1 MRDNPTTLT
10 QKLKELALIFLK
22 LGTIA
27 FGGPAANIAMMEQE
41 FVQRRSWLTQ
51 REFLD
56 LMGAT
61 NLIPGPNSTEM
72 AIHIGR
78 KRAGVLGL
86 LVAGICFVIP
96 AMTLVWCAAWA
107 YVKFGYLPRM
117 HGLFYGIKPV
127 MIAIIAQALWR
138 LSRAAFPKKILV
150 LLCAAA
156 VAANV
161 LGVNEVAVLFGTGF
175 LAIFWERATSFR
187 LNAGSMSLLGLPFF
201 AQPFSGLQ
209 TSGKLAEMFFIFVKI
224 GSVLFGSGYVLLAF
238 FQSDFVDHRHWI
250 TQAQLLD
257 AVAVGQLT
265 PGPVFTSATFVGY
278 LIAGHQGALLAT
290 LGIFLPA
297 FVFVAVSGPLIPL
310 LRKSKVMNAFLDG
323 VNVASIALMAVVGW
337 QLGMACLVDV
347 PSVLVAVL
355 SLLVLLLFRI
365 NPAWLIV
372 VAGSLGL
379 LFFSK

>member
-1 MRDNPTTLT
+1 MPSDPTTLT
-10 QKLKELALIFLK
+10 QKLKELTLVFFK

-41 FVQRRSWLTQ
+41 FVRRRRWLTQ

-78 KRAGVLGL
+78 KRAGIPGL
-86 LVAGICFVIP
+86 FVAGICFVIP
-96 AMTLVWCAAWA
+96 AMALVWLAAWA

-127 MIAIIAQALWR
+127 MIAIIVQALWR

-150 LLCAAA
+150 LLCLTAII
-156 VAANV
+156 ANV
-161 LGVNEVAVLFGTGF
+161 LGVNEIAVLFGTGF
-175 LAIFWERATSFR
+175 LAILWERAASFR
-187 LNAGSMSLLGLPFF
+187 LNPGSMNMLGLPFL
-201 AQPFSGLQ
+201 AQPFFGLEI
-209 TSGKLAEMFFIFVKI
+209 SGKLVEMFFIFVKI

-238 FQSDFVDHRHWI
+238 FQSDFVDYRHWL
-250 TQAQLLD
+250 TQAQLID

-278 LIAGHQGALLAT
+278 LIAGHQGAFLAT
-290 LGIFLPA
+290 VGIFLPA
-297 FVFVAVSGPLIPL
+297 FVFVAVSGPLIPF
-310 LRKSKVMNAFLDG
+310 LRKSKVMSAFLDG

-337 QLGMACLVDV
+337 QLGRVCLVDI
-347 PSVLVAVL
+347 PTVLMAAV
-355 SLLVLLLFRI
+355 SLVVLFVFRI
-365 NPAWLIV
+365 NPAWLV
-372 VAGSLGL
+372 MTAGTLGL